1 MIAKKRVTEKGA
13 APNGANLSYDEIAKV
28 INAALDTI
36 NSVIP
41 GRPLGNDQTIAY
53 VRRRLGVSPQMIAR
67 AITTAEVSPK
77 CQNFIDVPDALDALA
92 LRTALRP
99 VFDRMNALAQ
109 DLKFAIDIRLVKTG
123 GEALDVYAAAKRAAR
138 GTDGAL
144 VASHLRSMVE
154 AMPKGKGNRRRK
166 APPETPLP
174 AGPTEDK

>member
-1 MIAKKRVTEKGA
+1 MIKKKGVTEKE
-13 APNGANLSYDEIAKV
+13 APTGTNLSYAEIAKV

-36 NSVIP
+36 KSVIP
-41 GRPLGNDQTIAY
+41 EPPLGFGQTIAY

-77 CQNFIDVPDALDALA
+77 CQNFMDVPDALDTLA

-109 DLKFAIDIRLVKTG
+109 DLKYAIDIRLVKTG

-138 GTDGAL
+138 GTDAAT
-144 VASHLRSMVE
+144 VASHLQSMVE

-166 APPETPLP
+166 APPQNPLP
-174 AGPTEDK
+174 AGSTEDK